1 MSIRHSTNDSSRAGA
16 AQAAAEWLAVL
27 ADDDSEEQRTAFLAW
42 LRAST
47 LHVEEFLRL
56 SALERRL
63 RQPGLWPS
71 DPVDQL
77 IATARQSS
85 SNSEIAQ
92 LHAAT
97 PPPANSKRH
106 LIQALAAGVVLA
118 VVAAGAFIAQRWRP
132 AEPEAITYATAVGE
146 QRSVTLPDSSVVEL
160 NSRSKLQI
168 RFTDSERRVQLLD
181 GEAIFKVA
189 KNPQRPFRVSVGS
202 TDIVAVGTAFN
213 VDAHGAQ
220 TVVTVLEGRVRVS
233 DHPAAADAMRIEA
246 PAGPIV
252 ELNRGEQVVIAGDRS
267 HSKVEPVDPAKVIA
281 WTQRRLIFENTPLE
295 AVAEQFARY
304 HTRIIRVNNDALRE
318 RRITGVFDAHDPA
331 SLIEFLRTDR
341 GITIEADEQG
351 WKLSS
356 SDLHIGTAAA
366 ERQH

>member
-1 MSIRHSTNDSSRAGA
+1 MSMRHSTNDSSRANA
-16 AQAAAEWLAVL
+16 AQAAAEWLALL
-27 ADDDSEEQRTAFLAW
+27 ADDDSEEQRAAFLAW

-47 LHVEEFLRL
+47 LHVDEFLRL

-63 RQPGLWPS
+63 RRPGLWPS
-71 DPVDQL
+71 DPIEQL
-77 IATARQSS
+77 IAAAREASPKS
-85 SNSEIAQ
+85 AVAQ
-92 LHAAT
+92 LHAAANR
-97 PPPANSKRH
+97 PADSKRH
-106 LIQALAAGVVLA
+106 LIHALAAGIALA
-118 VVAAGAFIAQRWRP
+118 VAATGAFIAQRWHP
-132 AEPEAITYATAVGE
+132 AQPEAITYATAVGE

-189 KNPQRPFRVSVGS
+189 RNPQRPFRVSVGS

-213 VDAHGAQ
+213 VDAHSAQ

-233 DHPAAADAMRIEA
+233 DHPETADEVRAEA
-246 PAGPIV
+246 PPAPAV
-252 ELNRGEQVVIAGDRS
+252 ELNRGEQVVIADDRS
-267 HSKVEPVDPAKVIA
+267 RSKVELVDPAKVIA
-281 WTQRRLIFENTPLE
+281 WTQRRLIFEDTPLG

-331 SLIEFLRTDR
+331 SLIEFLRTDH

-351 WKLSS
+351 WKLST
-356 SDLHIGTAAA
+356 SDLHIGTAAT
-366 ERQH
+366 QPH